1 MLLLSKAF
9 HAAATKQK
17 FVLGDN
23 YRKNSDAK
31 TNVET
36 SYITQL
42 KICYLMT
49 TFLLCPWQ
57 ELLQLKCWRDR
68 QEVRSEDQGT
78 QERS

>member
-17 FVLGDN
+17 FVLG
-23 YRKNSDAK
+23 KNSYAK